1 MKNYIQKDGYHL
13 KVQVDYEKGGMNWFS
28 GQENKRG
35 YYLYVFPVQ
44 IETVDNR
51 VVVESFTLMKGSK
64 KLLFEVSRKSEKAYQ
79 RACSMV
85 AENQEFIDRVDERT
99 RNEK

>member
-1 MKNYIQKDGYHL
+1 
-13 KVQVDYEKGGMNWFS
+13 
-28 GQENKRG
+28 
-35 YYLYVFPVQ
+35 
-44 IETVDNR
+44 
-51 VVVESFTLMKGSK
+51 MKGSK

-99 RNEK
+99 KNEK